1 MYLDVAI
8 KINEFINN
16 LQVPQKILMYLL
28 LYVVLPLLLIL
39 LYYIEKRR
47 KM

>member
-1 MYLDVAI
+1 MYLDIAI
-8 KINEFINN
+8 KINEFVNN

-28 LYVVLPLLLIL
+28 LYVILPLLLIL
-39 LYYIEKRR
+39 LCYIEKNR